1 MIIDIN
7 IFNILE
13 REQIMENVKGNLMVG
28 EGVIITGSISVP
40 GSIFV
45 YGNVNGDVLAN
56 EIVVG
61 LNGIVN
67 GEVKVENAVIS
78 GLITNSILAR
88 DNLILRSTGKIS
100 GTLIY
105 QSIEVENGGI
115 IDGKIE
121 KCLTGMVISMP
132 IIDSSLVI

>member
-1 MIIDIN
+1 
-7 IFNILE
+7 
-13 REQIMENVKGNLMVG
+13 MENVKGNLMVG

-100 GTLIY
+100 GTISY
-105 QSIEVENGGI
+105 QSLEVENGGI